1 MISSAMRT
9 MRRVMMM
16 VGIGRLLADTN
27 ETPSTP
33 TVQVALAAGEIR
45 GDVPL
50 MQQYGLASRPVP
62 GSDAIVIFVGGDRT
76 RGIAIATGDQRG
88 RPTDLQPGEV
98 CLYHPQTGSRIWLKE
113 DGSIALVP
121 ANNKVT
127 TPGDFT
133 AGGTITGNEVQ
144 AQGIKLSTH
153 PHNGVQPGSGN
164 SGAPVAS

>member
-27 ETPSTP
+27 ETPGTP

-50 MQQYGLASRPVP
+50 MQQYGLTSRPVP

-98 CLYHPQTGSRIWLKE
+98 CLYHPQTGSRIWLKA
-113 DGSIALVP
+113 DGSIALDP
-121 ANNKVT
+121 SNGKTAVT
-127 TPGDFT
+127 GDLT
-133 AGGTITGNEVQ
+133 ATGTITGNEVE

-164 SGAPVAS
+164 SGPPVAS